1 MRMVKSL
8 FPMTFSV
15 RLSAVLPT
23 LFSALLISSL
33 FSSLSFA
40 AVSDRITA
48 PIDSS
53 QKVALYGNM
62 HGLARPQSD
71 VGRADG
77 SRQIDG
83 ISLNFHLSAA
93 QQKDMNQLLA
103 QLGDPRSPH
112 FHKYLTI
119 PQYAARFGMSQ
130 NDLDKVAAWV
140 QSQGFTNVKIASSH
154 NKVSFDGTVAQV
166 ESAFALEMHNYM
178 VDGVVHTANAMNPSV
193 PAALSGAVQYVGHL
207 HDFAPKPRL
216 KVKPNLTSYVS
227 GNHFLSPGDFA
238 TIYDL
243 GPLYSAGATG
253 LGQKIVIVGQSTIST
268 TDLNNFRSAAG
279 LPASTPTLTSMEG
292 VATRCSGDEGES
304 DLDVEWSGGVAK
316 DAQITFLYAGLGTG
330 DTCSNRFDS
339 VWDALEEALTGS
351 LTQGDTGTPIA
362 PFVST
367 SYGYCES
374 GLGSAFAGPYT
385 GTLNVGVVE
394 QWEQEGQLLGVT
406 LVSASGD
413 AGAADCDP
421 SSSTSA
427 THGFAVD
434 SPAAIPETTGA
445 GGNEFFGDSA
455 GVVTGNTA
463 AGDPPYWGASNAG
476 SDSISSALEY
486 IPEEAWNDTTFNIAN
501 GGGLGASGG
510 GASIYFSKPSWQTG
524 TGVPSDG
531 KRDVPD
537 ISITAS
543 ADHDGYL
550 FCSEDAGVG
559 TCSSG
564 FRTGAGGNFTIVGG
578 TSAAAPTFTA
588 ILTLVN
594 QYLGNVPPTGLAPVN
609 PTLYQLPGN
618 IPAPFHDITT
628 GNNDVPCTA
637 LSTNCPS
644 GTTQFG
650 FNAGVGYD
658 QVTGLGSVD
667 GYALAEIWA
676 RSPTTIAVSAPS
688 TVNLG
693 ASVTFTATV
702 TPSTATGTVNFYNN
716 GSSTVLG
723 SGNIS
728 GGTATFTTTTLPL
741 GSNSVSASYGGD
753 TSDRISTSATPAVT
767 SVTTSFQLNSSLSGG
782 SLTVA
787 QGQTSSPV
795 TFTVTSSTGFVV
807 TSGASSSTLLPVT
820 YSCTGLP
827 SESQCNF
834 APNATSS
841 ATSVTVTITTTAP
854 TASLRHPE
862 GSTRIFYAALLPGLF
877 GIMFTMGSRKRS
889 LRGLRFLS
897 LIVVLG
903 FSTLWLSS
911 CGGSS
916 GGGNSNPGTPQGQS
930 TVVVNATTGGSSP
943 ITATSSVTLVVN

>member
-8 FPMTFSV
+8 LCVST
-15 RLSAVLPT
+15 VLPV
-23 LFSALLISSL
+23 LLMASL
-33 FSSLSFA
+33 FTSLSFA

-62 HGLARPQSD
+62 HGLARPQAD
-71 VGRADG
+71 LGRADG

-83 ISLNFHLSAA
+83 LSLNFHLSAA
-93 QQKDMNQLLA
+93 QQTDMNTFLA
-103 QLGDPRSPH
+103 QLGDPHSPH

-130 NDLDKVAAWV
+130 HDLDKVVAWV
-140 QSQGFTNVKIASSH
+140 EAQGFTNIKIAPSH
-154 NKVSFDGTVAQV
+154 NKISFDGTVAQV
-166 ESAFALEMHNYM
+166 ESAFALEMHNYL

-207 HDFAPKPRL
+207 HDFAPKPRAQ
-216 KVKPNLTSYVS
+216 VKSHLTSYLS
-227 GNHFLSPGDFA
+227 GNHFLAPGDFA

-243 GPLYSAGATG
+243 NALYSAGATG
-253 LGQKIVIVGQSTIST
+253 SNQKIVIVGQSTIST
-268 TDLNNFRSAAG
+268 TDLSNFRSAAG
-279 LPASTPTLTSMEG
+279 LPASTPTLTLMEG
-292 VATRCSGDEGES
+292 TGARCAGDEGES
-304 DLDVEWSGGVAK
+304 DLDVEWAGAVAK
-316 DAQITFLYAGLGTG
+316 DAQITFLYAGLGSG
-330 DTCSNRFDS
+330 DTCTNNRFDN
-339 VWDALEEALTGS
+339 VWDALEDALTGD
-351 LTQGDTGTPIA
+351 LTQGVTGTPIA

-367 SYGYCES
+367 SYGFCES
-374 GLGSAFAGPYT
+374 GLGAAFAGPYT
-385 GTLNVGVVE
+385 GGNTTGTLE
-394 QWEQEGQLLGVT
+394 QWEQEGQTLGVT

-413 AGAADCDP
+413 SGAADCDG

-427 THGFAVD
+427 TKGFAVD
-434 SPAAIPETTGA
+434 APAAVPETTGA
-445 GGNEFFGDSA
+445 GGNEFFGDAA
-455 GVVTGNTA
+455 GVVTGSTA
-463 AGDPPYWGASNAG
+463 AGDPPYWGPSNAG

-486 IPEEAWNDTTFNIAN
+486 IPEEAWNDSTFNIAN

-564 FRTGAGGNFTIVGG
+564 FRTGVGGDFTIVGG

-588 ILTLVN
+588 ILALVN
-594 QYLGNVPPTGLAPVN
+594 QYLGNVPPVGLAPVN

-618 IPAPFHDITT
+618 IPAPFHDVTT
-628 GNNDVPCTA
+628 GSNIVPCTA
-637 LSTNCPS
+637 PSTNCPT

-676 RSPTTIAVSAPS
+676 RTPTTVAVSAPS
-688 TVNLG
+688 TVNPG

-702 TPSTATGTVNFYNN
+702 TPSTATGTVSFYNN
-716 GSSTVLG
+716 GSTTALG

-728 GGTATFTTTTLPL
+728 DGIATFTTTTLPL
-741 GSNSVSASYGGD
+741 GSNSVSASYSGD
-753 TSDRISTSATPAVT
+753 SSDRISTSAAPAVT
-767 SVTTSFQLNSSLSGG
+767 SVTTSFQLTSSLGSG
-782 SLTVA
+782 SLTVG
-787 QGQTSSPV
+787 QGQTSSAV
-795 TFTVTSSTGFVV
+795 TFTVTSSAGFIV
-807 TSGASSSTLLPVT
+807 TSGTSSTTLLPVT
-820 YSCTGLP
+820 YSCSGLP

-834 APNATSS
+834 SPSSTTSQ
-841 ATSVTVTITTTAP
+841 TSVSVTITTTAP
-854 TASLRHPE
+854 TASLQRPN
-862 GSTRIFYAALLPGLF
+862 GSMRIFYAALLPGLF
-877 GIMFTMGSRKRS
+877 GIMFTAGSRKRS

-897 LIVVLG
+897 LIVALG

-916 GGGNSNPGTPQGQS
+916 GGGSNSNPGTPMGTS
-930 TVVVNATTGGSSP
+930 TVVINATTGGSGP
-943 ITATSSVTLVVN
+943 VTATSSVTLVVN